1 MNFISSSDSKVLAF
15 NTNDKFGDSGIT
27 GLCIIRFDKIQ
38 RTALID
44 TFLMNCRII
53 GRNIEYAFLD
63 FIIDILKKNKTSYL
77 KANYIRTPKNEQV
90 NNFYDSCSFSL
101 IKSDSN
107 IKEYN
112 LWIKDYKPKRIEYIT
127 INYGK

>member
-44 TFLMNCRII
+44 TFLMSCRII

-77 KANYIRTPKNEQV
+77 KANYIRTPKNEHV